1 MKKLTTKITGPRAGI
16 EQLLVPG
23 GASRLYMSFNQ
34 IETEESEGR
43 WFAYSLLS
51 SISSAIR
58 ERTEDQSRSTERTE
72 IPSASEVSAVVK
84 PAK

>member
-1 MKKLTTKITGPRAGI
+1 MGMKKRTDI

-23 GASRLYMSFNQ
+23 GAKEAYADLREKNSR
-34 IETEESEGR
+34 EGERR
-43 WFAYSLLS
+43 WFLYALLS

-58 ERTEDQSRSTERTE
+58 ERAADQARSTDRSDSS
-72 IPSASEVSAVVK
+72 SASAVSAVVK

>member
-1 MKKLTTKITGPRAGI
+1 MATKKRTDI

-23 GASRLYMSFNQ
+23 GAKQAYADLSESTSR
-34 IETEESEGR
+34 EGERR
-43 WFAYSLLS
+43 WFLYAVLS

-58 ERTEDQSRSTERTE
+58 ERAADQARSTERSDSS
-72 IPSASEVSAVVK
+72 SASAVSAVVK